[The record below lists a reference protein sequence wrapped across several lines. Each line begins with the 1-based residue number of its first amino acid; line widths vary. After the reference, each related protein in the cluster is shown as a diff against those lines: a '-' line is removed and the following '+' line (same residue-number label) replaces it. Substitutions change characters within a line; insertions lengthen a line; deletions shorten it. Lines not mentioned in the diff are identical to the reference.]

1 MEIRGHTQLDP
12 QALVRIATTGTSL
25 FSILP
30 AMACLLTCVEYEIKV
45 LFSFYLI
52 LSYVSCLYILDI
64 SPSLVMVVQ
73 LLSHVQL
80 FATLWTAA
88 RQAFLSFTIS

>member
-52 LSYVSCLYILDI
+52 FCLCEYLYY
-64 SPSLVMVVQ
+64 
-73 LLSHVQL
+73 LLS
-80 FATLWTAA
+80 
-88 RQAFLSFTIS
+88 